1 MERALR
7 LRKGEEFD
15 RVYREGAVTTGPFF
29 VFRALPN
36 SLGHARWGFAV
47 GKGLSKRA
55 VVRNRVKRRLRE
67 AVRTTVHGRV
77 GGYDIVVTAR
87 GRSVEASFSMLVG
100 AFGQQVGRASV
111 LAEGQ
116 AP

>member
-1 MERALR
+1 MERAQR

-29 VFRALPN
+29 VLRVLPN
-36 SLGHARWGFAV
+36 ALGHARWGFAV

-55 VVRNRVKRRLRE
+55 VVRNRIKRRLRE
-67 AVRTTVHGRV
+67 AVRTALPGAV
-77 GGYDIVVTAR
+77 GSYDIVVTAR
-87 GRSVEASFSMLVG
+87 GRSVEASFSTLSG
-100 AFGQQVGRASV
+100 ALGKQLSRANV
-111 LAEGQ
+111 LEASL